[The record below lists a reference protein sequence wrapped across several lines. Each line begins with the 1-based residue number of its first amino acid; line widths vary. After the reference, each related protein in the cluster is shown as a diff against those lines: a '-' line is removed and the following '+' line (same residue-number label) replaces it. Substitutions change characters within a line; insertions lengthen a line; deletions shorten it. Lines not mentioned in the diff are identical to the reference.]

1 MCMQSYSI
9 TTYSEVTVIN
19 TQPHEKIVFEIR
31 DQVRCVGRASRISTA
46 LNILL
51 VSPFLIICF
60 KKYLFPLFE
69 ILLKFLS
76 IRLQRMLR
84 CLKLRI
90 FLFKAC

>member
-1 MCMQSYSI
+1 MKNIFYYEQESDVYAIISRS
-9 TTYSEVTVIN
+9 TYSEVTVIN

-60 KKYLFPLFE
+60 KK
-69 ILLKFLS
+69 ISLS
-76 IRLQRMLR
+76 P
-84 CLKLRI
+84 
-90 FLFKAC
+90 F